1 MTNTDSGEE
10 MSQRLKYMP
19 HYQENQNKYK
29 FCMAYVAY
37 SSQYVEAGDPGAREL
52 VSIVILVSSRFE

>member
-29 FCMAYVAY
+29 FCTAY
-37 SSQYVEAGDPGAREL
+37 GAREL
-52 VSIVILVSSRFE
+52 VSPVILVSSRFE